1 MYYYIKH
8 CTFGRYQP
16 AISLLTVQ
24 KAERL
29 GNPSRRMQIM
39 SMHSSTASTAL
50 QELSVSAKKE
60 KRKEKKEK
68 KRRRKGK
75 EKERKGKERKKE
87 RKRHTLNRKCN

>member
-39 SMHSSTASTAL
+39 SMHSSTASPAL

-60 KRKEKKEK
+60 KRKEKKE
-68 KRRRKGK
+68 
-75 EKERKGKERKKE
+75 RKKITLLFSYLQNCYLKVMPLA
-87 RKRHTLNRKCN
+87 RKLILSLCC